1 MTRYN
6 SKWILNIDKKKNWNK
21 NCWVIKR
28 GRMANLEDQ
37 MILCP
42 LLSPPFFNW
51 LAMMTFVIIVL
62 LIPFIP
68 ENVAVTCQT
77 SNILVAIQ
85 KSLFTDSDSSFAATN
100 LTLNDRDCKATNGST
115 TFDFDITLGTCNTEL
130 TISKDE
136 ERSFYHN
143 VVFDIKKDP
152 DEAEFNII
160 CSYVRTPTTASSE

>member
-1 MTRYN
+1 
-6 SKWILNIDKKKNWNK
+6 
-21 NCWVIKR
+21 
-28 GRMANLEDQ
+28 MANLEDQ
-37 MILCP
+37 MILCSLP
-42 LLSPPFFNW
+42 SLPPFFNW

-85 KSLFTDSDSSFAATN
+85 KSLFTDSDSSFAATD
-100 LTLNDRDCKATNGST
+100 LALHDKDCKATNGSI

>member
-1 MTRYN
+1 
-6 SKWILNIDKKKNWNK
+6 
-21 NCWVIKR
+21 
-28 GRMANLEDQ
+28 MANLEDQ
-37 MILCP
+37 MILCSLP
-42 LLSPPFFNW
+42 SLPPFFNW

-160 CSYVRTPTTASSE
+160 CSYMRTPTTASSE

>member
-1 MTRYN
+1 
-6 SKWILNIDKKKNWNK
+6 
-21 NCWVIKR
+21 
-28 GRMANLEDQ
+28 
-37 MILCP
+37 MIVCP
-42 LLSPPFFNW
+42 LPSPPPLFNW

-77 SNILVAIQ
+77 SNILVAIK
-85 KSLFTDSDSSFAATN
+85 KSLFTDSDASFAATD
-100 LTLNDRDCKATNGST
+100 LALNDRKCKATNGSA

-143 VVFDIKKDP
+143 MVFNTT
-152 DEAEFNII
+152 ENETEFNII
-160 CSYVRTPTTASSE
+160 CSYVRTPTTASSEYT

>member
-1 MTRYN
+1 
-6 SKWILNIDKKKNWNK
+6 
-21 NCWVIKR
+21 
-28 GRMANLEDQ
+28 
-37 MILCP
+37 
-42 LLSPPFFNW
+42 
-51 LAMMTFVIIVL
+51 MMTFVIIVL